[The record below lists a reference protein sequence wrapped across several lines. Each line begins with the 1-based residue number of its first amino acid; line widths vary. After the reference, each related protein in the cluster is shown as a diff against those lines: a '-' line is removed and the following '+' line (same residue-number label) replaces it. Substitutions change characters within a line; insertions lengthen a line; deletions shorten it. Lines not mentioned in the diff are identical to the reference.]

1 MNLSVASAILAALLY
16 ALSTPLSKIL
26 LTSVSSTMMAAFLYL
41 GAGIGMLIIGEA
53 RKIIGR
59 NNKEK
64 KLRARDIPYTIA
76 MVILDIAAPI
86 CLMKGLEI
94 SSAASVS
101 LLNNF
106 EIVATSLIAYVIFK
120 ERISKRLWCAIVLI
134 TLSSII
140 LSYEGIESFSFSK
153 GSMLVLLAAVL
164 WGFENNC
171 TRAISDSDPL
181 EIVVIK
187 GFGSGVGSLITAMV
201 IGESVPPADI
211 IWQALLL
218 GFASY
223 GLSIFFYVYAQ
234 RKLGAARTSAYYA
247 LSPFIGVI
255 LSLVILSEVPHPS
268 FYIAL
273 IVMAVGTYLAS

>member
-1 MNLSVASAILAALLY
+1 
-16 ALSTPLSKIL
+16 
-26 LTSVSSTMMAAFLYL
+26 
-41 GAGIGMLIIGEA
+41 
-53 RKIIGR
+53 
-59 NNKEK
+59 
-64 KLRARDIPYTIA
+64 
-76 MVILDIAAPI
+76 
-86 CLMKGLEI
+86 
-94 SSAASVS
+94 
-101 LLNNF
+101 
-106 EIVATSLIAYVIFK
+106 
-120 ERISKRLWCAIVLI
+120 
-134 TLSSII
+134 
-140 LSYEGIESFSFSK
+140 
-153 GSMLVLLAAVL
+153 MLVLLAAVL

-187 GFGSGVGSLITAMV
+187 GFGSGVGALITAMV
-201 IGESVPPADI
+201 IGESIPPADI

-234 RKLGAARTSAYYA
+234 RTLGAARTSAYYA

-255 LSLVILSEVPHPS
+255 LSLVILSEVPNPS

>member
-41 GAGIGMLIIGEA
+41 GAGIGMLIIGLI

-59 NNKEK
+59 NDKEK
-64 KLRARDIPYTIA
+64 KLSARDIPYTIA

-120 ERISKRLWCAIVLI
+120 EKISKKLWCAIVLI

-140 LSYEGIESFSFSK
+140 LSYEGIESFSFSR

-234 RKLGAARTSAYYA
+234 RTLGAARTSAYYA

>member
-187 GFGSGVGSLITAMV
+187 GFGSGVGALITAMV
-201 IGESVPPADI
+201 IGESIPSADI

>member
-41 GAGIGMLIIGEA
+41 GAGIGMLIIGLI

-59 NNKEK
+59 NDKEK
-64 KLRARDIPYTIA
+64 KLSARDIPYTIA
-76 MVILDIAAPI
+76 MVILDVAAPI

-120 ERISKRLWCAIVLI
+120 EKISKRLWYAIVLI

-140 LSYEGIESFSFSK
+140 LSYEGIESFSFSR

-164 WGFENNC
+164 WG
-171 TRAISDSDPL
+171 L
-181 EIVVIK
+181 EK
-187 GFGSGVGSLITAMV
+187 
-201 IGESVPPADI
+201 GESLPPTDI

-234 RKLGAARTSAYYA
+234 RTLGAARTSAYYA

>member
-140 LSYEGIESFSFSK
+140 LSYEGIDSFSFSK